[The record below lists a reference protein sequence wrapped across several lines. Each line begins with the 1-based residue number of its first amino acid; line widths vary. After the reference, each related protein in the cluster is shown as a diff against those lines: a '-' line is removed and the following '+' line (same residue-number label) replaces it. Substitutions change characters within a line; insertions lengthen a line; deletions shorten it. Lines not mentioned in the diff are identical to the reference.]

1 MSKINFAFLS
11 MNLVCTKQ
19 AGKGGVLVGCSA
31 ANYESLGWQV
41 DVFFK
46 FNCIFICSSFTWS
59 TRSYEQKGKKEKLKS
74 LTVSWNQNGR
84 WFDMRGAF
92 GFWNIWEHF
101 SYKSATLIA
110 KMLHWQKQLWSL
122 QDMTRL
128 GPSFVCKERFWIFFF
143 LIQWGVIEEK

>member
-1 MSKINFAFLS
+1 MLGVPYAVSAAVSPDPPEAMSK
-11 MNLVCTKQ
+11 
-19 AGKGGVLVGCSA
+19 
-31 ANYESLGWQV
+31 
-41 DVFFK
+41 
-46 FNCIFICSSFTWS
+46 
-59 TRSYEQKGKKEKLKS
+59 RGKKEKLKS

-128 GPSFVCKERFWIFFF
+128 GPSFVCKERFWMFFF
-143 LIQWGVIEEK
+143 LIQWGVIEEPVSVLTSYLLELFRLAGGFLWSYQDNIFQHHSETGCF